1 MEGFFILKALIYFNK
16 LVLRYL
22 NGMLLTIAL
31 LKKLLI
37 RTIVLGNSPRK
48 ISLIRLLGPGI
59 IFQRSGN
66 TRRTYFCEWK
76 KLEPV
81 SFTPSGSE
89 KLAQCNQRHWR
100 CSRREKVEVCGTRWV
115 AYGFFVFGLLILPR
129 GLLWPRARGLA
140 YAALNPTILFVLI

>member
-1 MEGFFILKALIYFNK
+1 MESFFILKALIYFDK

-66 TRRTYFCEWK
+66 TLRTYFCE
-76 KLEPV
+76 
-81 SFTPSGSE
+81 
-89 KLAQCNQRHWR
+89 
-100 CSRREKVEVCGTRWV
+100 
-115 AYGFFVFGLLILPR
+115 
-129 GLLWPRARGLA
+129 
-140 YAALNPTILFVLI
+140 